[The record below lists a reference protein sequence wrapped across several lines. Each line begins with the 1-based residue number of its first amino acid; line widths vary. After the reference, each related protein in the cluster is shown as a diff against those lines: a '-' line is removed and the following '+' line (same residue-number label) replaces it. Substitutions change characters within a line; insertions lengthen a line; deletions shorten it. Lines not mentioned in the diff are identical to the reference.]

1 MSLAGL
7 DRETVERLM
16 KISDRIRIGY
26 VRHAYGVDGEDP
38 SLYHLMIDST
48 ALDLG
53 TCVDLIVTASRARAG
68 AHET

>member
-1 MSLAGL
+1 
-7 DRETVERLM
+7 M